1 MSVVLILVVIMMSEY
16 TASYFH
22 KGAVTFWEH
31 FGEKGE
37 LTDLNEPVCQLCLK
51 RWQPKSGKNQTALLK
66 NE

>member
-31 FGEKGE
+31 FGFKPSERR
-37 LTDLNEPVCQLCLK
+37 TD
-51 RWQPKSGKNQTALLK
+51 
-66 NE
+66 

>member
-37 LTDLNEPVCQLCLK
+37 LTDLNEPVCPLCLK
-51 RWQPKSGKNQTALLK
+51 RWQPKSGKNQTALL
-66 NE
+66 

>member
-1 MSVVLILVVIMMSEY
+1 MMSEY

>member
-1 MSVVLILVVIMMSEY
+1 MMSEY

-37 LTDLNEPVCQLCLK
+37 LTDLNEPVCPLCLK
-51 RWQPKSGKNQTALLK
+51 RWEKVAKTKLPSYEINDCLNPCAKFI
-66 NE
+66 

>member
-37 LTDLNEPVCQLCLK
+37 LTDLNEPVCPLCLK
-51 RWQPKSGKNQTALLK
+51 RWEKVAKTKLPS
-66 NE
+66 